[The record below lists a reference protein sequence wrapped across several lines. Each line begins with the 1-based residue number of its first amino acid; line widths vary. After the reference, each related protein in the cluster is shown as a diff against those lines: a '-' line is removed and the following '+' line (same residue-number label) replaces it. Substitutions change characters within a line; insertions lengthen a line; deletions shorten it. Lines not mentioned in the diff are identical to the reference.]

1 MSISVHKVLT
11 DAKKLAER
19 LKDYE
24 STTDIML
31 AKAHNLNKTV
41 ETMKEVSLYPLRHV
55 MYMM

>member
-1 MSISVHKVLT
+1 MSISVHKVLN

-31 AKAHNLNKTV
+31 AKAQNLNKAV
-41 ETMKEVSLYPLRHV
+41 ETMKEVSFEVNFRPLLY
-55 MYMM
+55 